1 MMTQI
6 WNDESGILT
15 FEWILLFTL
24 LTIGIVGGVAAI
36 RNAVNLESA
45 EAANAMTALNQSYT
59 ITASLGGMVTSTG
72 AISYSS
78 TDISGMSESSYTDE
92 AGTVTISNQ

>member
-24 LTIGIVGGVAAI
+24 LTIGIVGGVATI
-36 RNAVNLESA
+36 RNATNLESA
-45 EAANAMTALNQSYT
+45 EAADAIVALNQSYT
-59 ITASLGGMVTSTG
+59 VTASLGGVVKSTG
-72 AISYSS
+72 AITYTTSN
-78 TDISGMSESSYTDE
+78 ISGMGETSFSDS
-92 AGTVTISNQ
+92 AGQVTISVQ

>member
-24 LTIGIVGGVAAI
+24 LTIGIVGGVAVI
-36 RNAVNLESA
+36 RNAVNAESA

-59 ITASLGGMVTSTG
+59 ITTSLGGTVKSTG
-72 AISYSS
+72 AISY
-78 TDISGMSESSYTDE
+78 TGTKVSGMDKTSFEDE
-92 AGTVTISNQ
+92 AGSVTVENQ

>member
-1 MMTQI
+1 MMTRI

-24 LTIGIVGGVAAI
+24 LTIGIVGSIASI
-36 RNAVNLESA
+36 RNAVNVESE

-59 ITASLGGMVTSTG
+59 ITASLGGTVKSTG
-72 AISYSS
+72 AISYNG
-78 TDISGMSESSYTDE
+78 TNMSGMSETSYSDK
-92 AGTVTISNQ
+92 

>member
-6 WNDESGILT
+6 WNDESGLLT

-24 LTIGIVGGVAAI
+24 LTIGIVGGVATI
-36 RNAVNLESA
+36 RNAANVESA

-59 ITASLGGMVTSTG
+59 ITPSLGGMVKSTG
-72 AISYSS
+72 AISYTS
-78 TDISGMSESSYTDE
+78 TDISGMAETKYEDE
-92 AGTVTISNQ
+92 AGSVTISN